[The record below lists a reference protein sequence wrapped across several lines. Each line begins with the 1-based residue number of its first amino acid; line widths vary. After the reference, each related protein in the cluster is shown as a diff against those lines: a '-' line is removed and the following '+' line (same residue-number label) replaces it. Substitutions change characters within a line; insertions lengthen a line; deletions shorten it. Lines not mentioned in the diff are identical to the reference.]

1 MALSTVSREA
11 VGAFPQRFE
20 YHVLHFYNFYRGRIL
35 RLGEEDWAQ
44 LHSAQLAQHSLNCS
58 VILKMAEKLQELSLK
73 GLNTVSCRTRCGA
86 GAPSRAASVLMV
98 LYCGELCN
106 VLVL

>member
-1 MALSTVSREA
+1 MSLSTVSRDA

-20 YHVLHFYNFYRGRIL
+20 YHVLHFYRGRIL

-44 LHSAQLAQHSLNCS
+44 LHSAELAQHSLNCS
-58 VILKMAEKLQELSLK
+58 VILKMVEKLQELSLK
-73 GLNTVSCRTRCGA
+73 GLNAVSCRTRYGA
-86 GAPSRAASVLMV
+86 GAPSLAASVLMV
-98 LYCGELCN
+98 PYCGEVCS